1 MQAQS
6 TAHGICMGHFLFIK
20 YEWYLT
26 WFNCVNFL
34 MHLQLKHPYPKF
46 QTDDCVLINRYT
58 LVYLTSEKF
67 ILQINVNCLM

>member
-6 TAHGICMGHFLFIK
+6 TAHGIWGTSCLS
-20 YEWYLT
+20 YLT

-67 ILQINVNCLM
+67 I